1 MKTRSVIPVLTLLC
15 LTAGAA
21 FLITG
26 RADASRITWMSG
38 LVLLGAPIVFQ
49 TVRKAL
55 RGKLATDVVATL
67 SIVGASAL
75 DQPLAGLVIVLMQS
89 GGEALE
95 KFAEGRASAAV
106 RALEEAAPRIAHRAG
121 GDRVHD
127 VAVGEIAVGD
137 ELLVRPGELVPC
149 DGVVVDGES
158 ELDTSSL
165 TGEAMPVRA
174 TVDTRV
180 MSGMVNG
187 LGAFRMRATAIA
199 KQSQYER
206 IVELVRTA
214 QASKAPLQRLADRY
228 AVWFTPATLVLCAV
242 AVYFTHDWM
251 RALAIVVVATPCPL
265 ILATPVAFIGGIN
278 RAARRQIIIRNGGA
292 LERLSEVDIAV
303 FDKTGTITVGKPRL
317 QHVHTAP
324 GQDAATVLRYAAAVE
339 QGSSHLLGRVLV
351 ETAEARQL
359 PLPRAVQHV
368 EAPGQGVLGLV
379 DGHEVR
385 VGARAFVLPHCEDG
399 VIAAAALE
407 HPGATLR
414 AYVAIDSKLAAVIE
428 YADETRPDL
437 PLVLSH
443 LRRSGIRRIVL
454 LSGDHAPIARAVA
467 ERAGITET
475 YGDLLPPEKASFVER
490 LRAEGRGVLMVGD
503 GINDAPA
510 LSTADVG
517 VALAGHGGGVT
528 TEAADII
535 ILVDALDRVSDAHAI
550 GTRTMRIARQ
560 SIRVGLGLS
569 GVAMLVAAFGGLP
582 PVIGAALQEAIDV
595 AVILNALRSSVEPR
609 QRPGRPRE
617 RMERVP
623 GGSDRER
630 TVPDVRDV
638 TTIRASGA
646 TPAPRPG
653 SAGL

>member
-1 MKTRSVIPVLTLLC
+1 MKIRFVFPVFALLW
-15 LTAGAA
+15 LTAGAV
-21 FLITG
+21 LLLVG
-26 RADASRITWMSG
+26 HADWSHITWMSG
-38 LVLLGAPIVFQ
+38 LVVLGAPIVFQ
-49 TVRKAL
+49 TLRKAV

-67 SIVGASAL
+67 SILGAVAL

-95 KFAEGRASAAV
+95 RFAEGRASAAV
-106 RALEEAAPRIAHRAG
+106 RALEEAAPRIAHRVDG
-121 GDRVHD
+121 ERVRD

-137 ELLVRPGELVPC
+137 ELLVRPGDLVPC
-149 DGVVVDGES
+149 DGVVIDGES

-165 TGEAMPVRA
+165 TGEAMPMRA
-174 TVDTRV
+174 TIDTPV
-180 MSGMVNG
+180 MSGMING
-187 LGAFRMRATAIA
+187 FGAFRMRATAIA

-292 LERLSEVDIAV
+292 LERLSEVDTAV

-317 QHVHTAP
+317 QHVHAAP
-324 GQDAATVLRYAAAVE
+324 GYDQETVLRYAAAVE
-339 QGSSHLLGRVLV
+339 QGSSHLLARVLV
-351 ETAEARQL
+351 ETAEARHL
-359 PLPRAVQHV
+359 AMPRAVQHV
-368 EAPGQGVLGLV
+368 EAPGQGVIGIV
-379 DGHEVR
+379 DGREVR
-385 VGARAFVLPHCEDG
+385 VGARAFVLPHCENG
-399 VIAAAALE
+399 VLDAAELE

-414 AYVAIDSKLAAVIE
+414 AYVAIDAKLAAVVE

-437 PLVLSH
+437 PLVLSQ
-443 LRRSGIRRIVL
+443 LREAGIRRIVL

-467 ERAGITET
+467 ERVGITET

-503 GINDAPA
+503 GVNDAPA
-510 LSTADVG
+510 LSSADVG

-582 PVIGAALQEAIDV
+582 PVIGAALQELIDV
-595 AVILNALRSSVEPR
+595 AAIANALRSSVEPR
-609 QRPGRPRE
+609 RAPGRRDDRAE
-617 RMERVP
+617 RAP
-623 GGSDRER
+623 ADL
-630 TVPDVRDV
+630 RDSSV
-638 TTIRASGA
+638 KAV
-646 TPAPRPG
+646 APL
-653 SAGL
+653 S